1 MPCGGRAGGAGNAEV
16 IAAADVADNAEVIAT
31 AGADDG
37 GGGGGGGGA
46 GLDFRRLATTKIR

>member
-37 GGGGGGGGA
+37 GGGGGA